1 MLKSFYSLGK
11 RTMMSRGSIIV
22 FEGCDRCG
30 KTTQCKKLVEYLN
43 ENNKPTKLQ
52 RFPDRTTAIGSV
64 CNDYLANKCELEDH
78 AVHLMF
84 TANRWE
90 AVPKMM
96 EVINSGTS
104 LIIDRYSYSGVAFT
118 SAKKGLEL
126 EWCKNPERGLPKPDL
141 VLYLSLSAEE
151 AAKRGSYGEERYD
164 ETNFQKRVAAN
175 YDTLREPSWVVV
187 DANKTIEALH
197 EELRNIV
204 VPIIESDKP
213 PVGKLWTES

>member
-1 MLKSFYSLGK
+1 
-11 RTMMSRGSIIV
+11 MMSRGSIIV

-175 YDTLREPSWVVV
+175 YDTLREPNWVVV
-187 DANKTIEALH
+187 DASKTIEALH

-213 PVGKLWTES
+213 PVGKLWTEQ